1 MDLPAK
7 ETMESAF
14 AAYTGPML
22 FISHDRYFVSKVADA
37 LLLFEEDGVKYY
49 PFGYEHYLH
58 MLKKKR
64 EGTQTLAEVVEAENT
79 ALVEGLFAVPSKER
93 HQTARFSTE
102 QSYTDWQLALAKEE
116 LEKYEIQLEKQQ
128 EEIESAEQT
137 VTFEEYQSGNWKI
150 KKEELQKQFEKIE
163 EEYQEQCL
171 IWYEKWQEY
180 EEAFLDYV

>member
-1 MDLPAK
+1 MGGGSRSRK
-7 ETMESAF
+7 YS
-14 AAYTGPML
+14 
-22 FISHDRYFVSKVADA
+22 VSRRTFRCAI
-37 LLLFEEDGVKYY
+37 
-49 PFGYEHYLH
+49 
-58 MLKKKR
+58 KR
-64 EGTQTLAEVVEAENT
+64 KA
-79 ALVEGLFAVPSKER
+79 SDCKI
-93 HQTARFSTE
+93 STE

>member
-1 MDLPAK
+1 
-7 ETMESAF
+7 MESKKLTIF
-14 AAYTGPML
+14 FTSDLHAYIYPTDYR
-22 FISHDRYFVSKVADA
+22 SR
-37 LLLFEEDGVKYY
+37 EERDI
-49 PFGYEHYLH
+49 
-58 MLKKKR
+58 
-64 EGTQTLAEVVEAENT
+64 
-79 ALVEGLFAVPSKER
+79 GLFKCAS
-93 HQTARFSTE
+93 RFTRDGNTLIIDGGDLLQGSPLGAFCHDTLQNAAPFAE
-102 QSYTDWQLALAKEE
+102 MMNCCGYDYVTLGNHDFNYGKEE